1 LERFSQIQSHFI
13 CLTICR
19 HLSKCGHTITNTITN
34 LTNLP
39 EPCNRIVDQFS
50 TLSLKAFDQNKL
62 VFTLDEI
69 KVVCPD
75 IAEDIPGAI
84 NGFGLLQAVK
94 HIGLTEK
101 TMIFHFIYFSIQEY
115 LAAYCIMKLATTT

>member
-1 LERFSQIQSHFI
+1 M
-13 CLTICR
+13 
-19 HLSKCGHTITNTITN
+19 
-34 LTNLP
+34 
-39 EPCNRIVDQFS
+39 
-50 TLSLKAFDQNKL
+50 LSLKVLDQNKL
-62 VFTLDEI
+62 IFILDEI
-69 KVVCPD
+69 KAVCPD
-75 IAEDIPGAI
+75 IEDIPGAI